1 MEKIELHIVALTNSE
16 SHPGSFAL
24 ILEDVKKSRRIPIT
38 IGLTEAQSIAV
49 TLEKMTPKRP
59 QSHDLMHNVIAELGG
74 ELVEVIINEIVEE
87 KYHAL
92 LIIKQNERQIAIDSR
107 TSDAIALAVRC
118 NCPIYSFEN
127 IIKET
132 GFNIDDKGLNMD
144 KRGAFINYPLHE
156 LEDLL
161 AKVLAKEDYESA
173 TRIRDAISRKKSQ

>member
-1 MEKIELHIVALTNSE
+1 MEKIELNIVALTNSE

-24 ILEDVKKSRRIPIT
+24 VLEDVKKSRRIPIT
-38 IGLTEAQSIAV
+38 IGLTEAQAIAA

-59 QSHDLMHNVIAELGG
+59 QAHDLLYNVISEMGG

-92 LIIKQNERQIAIDSR
+92 LIIKQNHRQIAIDSR

-127 IIKET
+127 IINKT
-132 GFNIDDKGLNMD
+132 GFNVDDKGLTID
-144 KRGAFINYPLHE
+144 KRGAFINYPLEE
-156 LEDLL
+156 LEQLL

-173 TRIRDAISRKKSQ
+173 TRIRDAISRKKSK